1 MLLLTTQKLGRLMM
15 AVPQKQKLW
24 CKIPAHSYTRAGI
37 LAIKGV
43 ASPMLISSRFVEVQP

>member
-1 MLLLTTQKLGRLMM
+1 M